1 MVETMNK
8 SILSKLLI
16 ILFFFSIL
24 CFPKASLTG
33 AKTGLQLW
41 FFTLLPS
48 LLPCMILGQY
58 IQQFPMVQTFGYQ
71 KYAVVIGF
79 LCGYPTGAKIVTNL
93 YQNHNLTKK
102 EAQNLV
108 GFCNNPSPNFLISY
122 VYLQHIKNA
131 LPLPLFLCLLYLPP
145 IIFGIG
151 IHFYSTKN
159 KEQKSSPPLQKQR
172 NAHDDTSV
180 ISFDSCIVSGYETI
194 CKVGGYVLLFSVLSS
209 ILLHN
214 LPLPTN
220 IKYLLVS
227 LLEVTGGVHYLCQTS
242 FSPSLRFLL
251 CGILSSFGGICT
263 VAQTAGIL
271 KEGALSIGYYIL
283 HKSIQCGLLVLLF
296 LGIHFFL

>member
-1 MVETMNK
+1 MNK
-8 SILSKLLI
+8 SIFPKLLI

-24 CFPKASLTG
+24 CFPKSSLAG

-58 IQQFPMVQTFGYQ
+58 IQQFPMVQAFGYK
-71 KYAVVIGF
+71 KYAILIGF

-93 YQNHNLTKK
+93 YENHKLSKK
-102 EAQNLV
+102 QAQNLV

-145 IIFGIG
+145 ILFGIG
-151 IHFYSTKN
+151 MHLYSSIGDKTEQNSTLLQQN
-159 KEQKSSPPLQKQR
+159 KEVST
-172 NAHDDTSV
+172 NTA

-209 ILLHN
+209 ILLQN
-214 LPLPTN
+214 LPMPTD
-220 IKYLLVS
+220 IKYILVS

-242 FSPSLRFLL
+242 FPSHIRFLL

-271 KEGALSIGYYIL
+271 KEGELSIGYYIL
-283 HKSIQCGLLVLLF
+283 HKSIQCMLLLF
-296 LGIHFFL
+296 LFFVIIQIL